1 MMDHEED
8 GNEQKGSES
17 EECFEDEEAIT
28 YLEESSESETEPEG
42 NLWDVD
48 CKILSLPSVTNGLIG
63 CHLMP
68 TCEND
73 QDLHPKKKLKLQP
86 SLRED
91 LLSKPSINAL
101 QNNWK
106 SNNSFVGQSLEIISS
121 PFKVCIV
128 KDLLDNTSFL
138 NELREKFY
146 NEVSFRMRSLD
157 LYEFFQ
163 STDLKH
169 LVDLAEPIRAIYEFL
184 KNDLM
189 TWVSTITGYELTHIS
204 ASCSLYTDS
213 DYLLVHDD
221 LREDRMVAFILYLTD
236 EYGWKESDGG
246 SLQLFSKDENG
257 QPCDVVRSI
266 IPVNNQLIFFPVT
279 NESYH
284 QVAEVTSL
292 NKYRLSINGWFHTK
306 APPVFEVPRHVP
318 LNDSLY
324 SNKYKQSKKVNVDL
338 EVWVRDEYLDNKAI
352 KLIQNHIEE
361 NSEISLKSFFIDEPF
376 KEVSCTLQE
385 DNNLIWRKVA
395 PINRYNYE
403 VMDLTKLPFVIERF
417 LDLFQSNQ
425 MFQLLRKY
433 TELDLHKK
441 KACMKFEL
449 QRWTPGSYALLTDYD
464 WKERNELDLIIHL
477 GCKKNSDVIGART
490 QYVTIEDQ
498 IQNALITI
506 EPEENN
512 LNIVYR
518 DSARFTKY
526 FSKQSKCKCF
536 YTLICSYSEN

>member
-1 MMDHEED
+1 MMDHKED
-8 GNEQKGSES
+8 VKKQKAGNI
-17 EECFEDEEAIT
+17 EECSEDEESIT
-28 YLEESSESETEPEG
+28 YFEESSESETELEC
-42 NLWDVD
+42 NLWDAD
-48 CKILSLPSVTNGLIG
+48 CKILSLPLVTCGLIG

-73 QDLHPKKKLKLQP
+73 QDLHPKKRPKLQP
-86 SLRED
+86 NLRDD
-91 LLSKPSINAL
+91 LLTKASINTL

-106 SNNSFVGQSLEIISS
+106 SNNSFVSQTVEIISS
-121 PFKVCIV
+121 PFKVCII
-128 KDLLDNTSFL
+128 KDLLDSTSFL
-138 NELREKFY
+138 NDLREKFY
-146 NEVSFRMRSLD
+146 DEVSFRMRSLD

-163 STDLKH
+163 SIDLKH
-169 LVDLAEPIRAIYEFL
+169 LTDSEPIRAIYKFL

-204 ASCSLYTDS
+204 ASCSLYSDS

-246 SLQLFSKDENG
+246 SLQLFSKDKNG

-266 IPVNNQLIFFPVT
+266 IPVNNQLIFFQVT

-306 APPVFEVPRHVP
+306 PPPVFEIPRYVPSD
-318 LNDSLY
+318 NSLY
-324 SNKYKQSKKVNVDL
+324 SNNYKQSKKVNVNL
-338 EVWVRDEYLDNKAI
+338 EVWVRDEYLDNMAI
-352 KLIQNHIEE
+352 KQIQKHIEE
-361 NSEISLKSFFIDEPF
+361 NSEISLKSFFIDETF
-376 KEVSCTLQE
+376 KEISRTLQE
-385 DNNLIWRKVA
+385 DNNLTWKKVA

-403 VMDLTKLPFVIERF
+403 VADLTKLPFVIERL

-425 MFQLLRKY
+425 MFQLLQKY
-433 TELDLHKK
+433 TELDLHRK

-449 QRWTPGSYALLTDYD
+449 QKWTPGSYALLTDYD
-464 WKERNELDLIIHL
+464 WKERNELDLIIHF

-526 FSKQSKCKCF
+526 FSKLSKCKCF